1 MLISRSRIK
10 RARAKGYI
18 MADQDPEQ
26 TRPEEESKKDT
37 VRINLPHG
45 LAGRGSAPSVPTAA
59 PAPKP
64 TAAVP
69 AFGPEEEAK
78 KETAIMGRPA
88 EVPKPKQETSRVQV
102 AASKPAV
109 PETPRPTVKLRQEEA
124 IPAPAPAAAKT
135 PGAAAPASRAAT
147 AAPSGAAVALSLA
160 AVVLSIVMAAYLA
173 MLAFG

>member
-1 MLISRSRIK
+1 
-10 RARAKGYI
+10 
-18 MADQDPEQ
+18 MADQNPEQ

-45 LAGRGSAPSVPTAA
+45 LAGRSSAPGVPTGA
-59 PAPKP
+59 PGSKSIP
-64 TAAVP
+64 AVP
-69 AFGPEEEAK
+69 TIGSEEEAK
-78 KETAIMGRPA
+78 KETAILGRPA

-124 IPAPAPAAAKT
+124 IPAPAPAAAKG
-135 PGAAAPASRAAT
+135 PVAAASHSRPAT
-147 AAPSGAAVALSLA
+147 ATPSGAAVGLSLVA
-160 AVVLSIVMAAYLA
+160 LVLSIVMAAYLA